1 MIYLVSFLLFICLFF
16 LIKKQLQIRA
26 LNRKLLSYELKREK
40 MRTAISQKITEKG
53 LDIDLGELDFLLKHL

>member
-1 MIYLVSFLLFICLFF
+1 MIYLLIFLLFFCLFF

-26 LNRKLLSYELKREK
+26 LNRKLLGYELKREK
-40 MRTAISQKITEKG
+40 MRAAISQKITEKG

>member
-1 MIYLVSFLLFICLFF
+1 MIYLLIFLLLFCLFF

-26 LNRKLLSYELKREK
+26 LNRKLLGYELKREK
-40 MRTAISQKITEKG
+40 MRAAISQKITEKG